1 MDWHGYG
8 CGVVF
13 GIVQQHGMVILV
25 VEAVGATS
33 LAAGGN
39 VILLMI
45 LTG

>member
-1 MDWHGYG
+1 VDWHGCG
-8 CGVVF
+8 CGVVI
-13 GIVQQHGMVILV
+13 GVVQQHGMVILV
-25 VEAVGATS
+25 VEAVGTTS